1 MIMRFFALFI
11 LSQFVSLSAEPVV
24 SIGEHLIESESL
36 HLVQID
42 SSLSNEDTATVKQQ
56 NTRMLVS
63 YLENYFS
70 ERYLEDTDNQV
81 TENEVEQKID
91 ELLVLTYGTS
101 EKPSEEYGKQV
112 KRMAEIVPLFKVYT
126 EDPEMAEKLY
136 SENYSNSLTR
146 REWDQF
152 KEGISATGL
161 EQTMRFL
168 KSELPTDKR
177 IREGYRGQAYAQVLN
192 QKFLDVL
199 GSTDLKYS
207 DWRKERF
214 SQVQIL
220 DVNYFEIEQLT
231 AWFGYDESSPEK
243 ENFKQVAPGIP
254 SAPPVEETVETVE
267 EITSPEP
274 VIEETVEV
282 TVAEPVEEGV
292 EQSSNWPAWLENWW
306 LCLIGAVVVGGI
318 LMIRRKK

>member
-1 MIMRFFALFI
+1 MRFFALFI
-11 LSQFVSLSAEPVV
+11 LAQFVSLSAEPVV

-112 KRMAEIVPLFKVYT
+112 KRMAEIVPLLKVYT

-146 REWDQF
+146 REWDQL

-177 IREGYRGQAYAQVLN
+177 IREGYRSQAYAQVLN

-199 GSTDLKYS
+199 GGTDLKYS

-243 ENFKQVAPGIP
+243 ENFKQVASGIP

-267 EITSPEP
+267 EITAPEP
-274 VIEETVEV
+274 STEAPAKVV
-282 TVAEPVEEGV
+282 VAEPIEENL
-292 EQSSNWPAWLENWW
+292 EQSPNWW
-306 LCLIGAVVVGGI
+306 LWLVGAVVVIGGI
-318 LMIRRKK
+318 LKVCRKK